1 MSEEKKKVTAKKAL
15 KKPRIAK
22 VKKEET
28 PKSVEVKATETP
40 VVEEV
45 KLEETPVVKKE
56 TTLSKEELLA
66 NFDWDKA
73 AQNDMYSNE
82 E

>member
-1 MSEEKKKVTAKKAL
+1 M
-15 KKPRIAK
+15 
-22 VKKEET
+22 
-28 PKSVEVKATETP
+28 VKATENP

-45 KLEETPVVKKE
+45 KSEEKPVVKKE

-82 E
+82 ERTGLRKRICCYSS